1 MGKKKWGVM
10 NHKSMIGVDLG
21 GTNVRAGLISDHR
34 MAKLASRSITSQ
46 GAEAEVL
53 KEVIDVIDRIYESDV
68 AGIGV
73 GVPGVVDTKN
83 GIVYDVQNIPSWKE
97 VHLKQKLQ
105 DYFKTPVYINNDANC
120 FAIGE
125 KHFGHGKAYRQI
137 VGLITGT
144 GMAAGIIVN
153 GKLYEGHNCGA
164 GEFGMIPY
172 RDHNYE
178 YYCSGQY
185 FTHEYRI
192 GGDQLFRQASDGD
205 ERALKIF
212 ASYGAHLGS
221 AIIAI
226 LYAVDPEIIILGG
239 SVSKAYSFYQSALHQ
254 KLKTFAYSPVV
265 DRLTIEVSETPHIAV
280 FGAATLCWQLAVD
293 N

>member
-1 MGKKKWGVM
+1 M

-97 VHLKQKLQ
+97 VYL
-105 DYFKTPVYINNDANC
+105 
-120 FAIGE
+120 
-125 KHFGHGKAYRQI
+125 
-137 VGLITGT
+137 
-144 GMAAGIIVN
+144 
-153 GKLYEGHNCGA
+153 
-164 GEFGMIPY
+164 
-172 RDHNYE
+172 
-178 YYCSGQY
+178 
-185 FTHEYRI
+185 
-192 GGDQLFRQASDGD
+192 
-205 ERALKIF
+205 
-212 ASYGAHLGS
+212 
-221 AIIAI
+221 
-226 LYAVDPEIIILGG
+226 
-239 SVSKAYSFYQSALHQ
+239 

-280 FGAATLCWQLAVD
+280 FGAATLCWQLSIKTTP
-293 N
+293 